1 MSPGREKRVRV
12 VPLRDPGKL
21 STKSPRLTSKGDR
34 TLRDLLR
41 DYATDK
47 RAFINTSTIL
57 VDLYMIPIKAR
68 KILNDKELE
77 EMFCNIRQI
86 ITAEQQALKIV
97 EEELRDDEAD
107 VIGIVQGMLENLNS
121 FGTYCRN
128 LPKAISL
135 LVKCRKTPPFID
147 FEKNRLQ
154 ANTLGL
160 DNLMSY
166 PFEQV
171 KRYDRILAVG

>member
-1 MSPGREKRVRV
+1 

-107 VIGIVQGMLENLNS
+107 VIGIVQGMVS
-121 FGTYCRN
+121 HW
-128 LPKAISL
+128 
-135 LVKCRKTPPFID
+135 
-147 FEKNRLQ
+147 
-154 ANTLGL
+154 
-160 DNLMSY
+160 
-166 PFEQV
+166 
-171 KRYDRILAVG
+171 